1 MTREQIIN
9 FPVTKEMRIDMI
21 NWAKDC
27 IWEDYNDT
35 EFDDFT
41 NAALVRGIESNY
53 YGGMA
58 GFLADSSVSCLDELG
73 SPRTRSFSF

>member
-27 IWEDYNDT
+27 SWGDYNDT
-35 EFDDFT
+35 DFDDFT
-41 NAALVRGIESNY
+41 NAALVRGIEANY

-58 GFLADSSVSCLDELG
+58 GFVAD
-73 SPRTRSFSF
+73 TF